1 MIDQRRKEIYKEVD
15 ESIKIVRKRE
25 SSDSMFSIFGK
36 KKKERIKPKPE
47 FNEEEVKEERI
58 KELSQENE
66 AAEDLKEEINE
77 ERPGF
82 LSFMTNI
89 FKKKEG
95 KEETD
100 MSEEESGEAVK
111 VELYKAQM
119 EGDARKALIIAD
131 SLIKKIPNFELRK
144 FMQSKEYEV
153 YESVMRKYKLR

>member
-1 MIDQRRKEIYKEVD
+1 MMDQRRKEIYKEVD

-36 KKKERIKPKPE
+36 KKKERIEPKPE
-47 FNEEEVKEERI
+47 FNEEEVKEEGI

-66 AAEDLKEEINE
+66 TEGIEEDLKEEINE

-89 FKKKEG
+89 FKKGG

-100 MSEEESGEAVK
+100 MSEE
-111 VELYKAQM
+111 
-119 EGDARKALIIAD
+119 
-131 SLIKKIPNFELRK
+131 
-144 FMQSKEYEV
+144 
-153 YESVMRKYKLR
+153 